1 VNSSANSGGSVK
13 SNHAPLREGV
23 WVDPGY
29 TRPGS
34 LIRNFFRL
42 CWQLIR
48 PPRGHRIAPTKTG
61 VMLILVSLAI
71 GTAAFNTAQNVLY
84 VALALLLSS
93 LVLSGLLSWFN
104 FKGCQ
109 WQLSVPRH
117 LRVGEL
123 DRVSVQVRNTKR
135 WLPSYSFG
143 FSMSAELA
151 GKRELLVMHEAL
163 NPGEKR
169 GLDWTFRPVARGLEH
184 VALQGLISRYPFGF
198 LQKTIRDSTKIAVP
212 VWPKRID
219 YEWNPQAIRE
229 ASRSQGKLM
238 QNSAGVELLKIRD
251 YTQGDA
257 MRLIHWKASARAGR
271 LLVKETRD
279 EGGQNFII
287 CLEPFAKLW
296 KREAQFEKF
305 CSFAASLA
313 EDLFRRGQLR
323 ACKIEGFDPI
333 SMRGLTD
340 LHVFMDRLARL
351 EPFEPDKNFKDS
363 SPNGIGEII
372 FRPSGGERVSSF
384 FNGIKIGEA

>member
-1 VNSSANSGGSVK
+1 MVDDSSLK
-13 SNHAPLREGV
+13 EGT

-34 LIRNFFRL
+34 PIKNFFRL
-42 CWQLIR
+42 SWQLIR

-109 WQLSVPRH
+109 WQLSGPRH

-123 DRVSVQVRNTKR
+123 DRVTIQVRNTKR

-143 FSMSAELA
+143 FSMSAKLG
-151 GKRELLVMHEAL
+151 GKTELLVMHEAL
-163 NPGEKR
+163 NPGQKR
-169 GLDWTFRPVARGLEH
+169 VLDWSFRPANRGLEYL
-184 VALQGLISRYPFGF
+184 ALEGLVSRYPFGF
-198 LQKTIRDSTKIAVP
+198 LQKTIRDSTHLTLP
-212 VWPKRID
+212 VWPQRVD

-229 ASRSQGKLM
+229 ASRSQGKQL
-238 QNSAGVELLKIRD
+238 QNSTGVELLKIRD

-257 MRLIHWKASARAGR
+257 MRLVHWKASARAGK
-271 LLVKETRD
+271 LLVKETCD

-287 CLEPFAKLW
+287 RLEPYASLW
-296 KREAQFEKF
+296 KQEGLFEKL
-305 CSFAASLA
+305 CSFAGSLT

-323 ACKIEGFDPI
+323 VCKIDGVATI
-333 SMRGLTD
+333 SMRGMAD
-340 LHVFMDRLARL
+340 LHVFMDHLARL
-351 EPFEPDKNFKDS
+351 KAMQADKNAEYS
-363 SPNGIGEII
+363 ANNGQAEIV
-372 FRPSGGERVSSF
+372 FRPAGAKRVSAL
-384 FNGIKIGEA
+384 FNGVKIGEA

>member
-1 VNSSANSGGSVK
+1 MKTENSY
-13 SNHAPLREGV
+13 LQEGT

-34 LIRNFFRL
+34 RLRNFFRL

-61 VMLILVSLAI
+61 IMLILVSLAI

-109 WQLSVPRH
+109 WQLSAPRH

-123 DRVSVQVRNTKR
+123 DRVSIVIRNTKR
-135 WLPSYSFG
+135 WLPSYNFG
-143 FSMSAELA
+143 FSMTAKLAE
-151 GKRELLVMHEAL
+151 KRELLVMHDAL
-163 NPGEKR
+163 GPGEKKA
-169 GLDWTFRPVARGLEH
+169 LDWTFRPARRGSEQLTLE
-184 VALQGLISRYPFGF
+184 GLISRYPFGF
-198 LQKTIRDSTKIAVP
+198 LQKTIRDSTHVIVP
-212 VWPKRID
+212 VWPRRIE
-219 YEWNPQAIRE
+219 YSWNPQAIQK
-229 ASRSQGKLM
+229 ASRSQGKQL

-251 YTQGDA
+251 YAQGDA
-257 MRLIHWKASARAGR
+257 LRLVHWKASARAGK

-279 EGGQNFII
+279 EGGQNFV
-287 CLEPFAKLW
+287 LRVEPFVGLW
-296 KREAQFEKF
+296 KKEGLFEKL

-323 ACKIEGFDPI
+323 ACIIAGAHTV
-333 SMRGLTD
+333 SMRGLAD
-340 LHVFMDRLARL
+340 LHVFMDQLARL
-351 EPFEPDKNFKDS
+351 QPVEPAKSNQDTWGKES
-363 SPNGIGEII
+363 AEIV
-372 FRPSGGERVSSF
+372 FRPSGAERVSAY
-384 FNGIKIGEA
+384 FNGVKIGES